1 MESFGRTS
9 KVWNNYKQWKIIVSV
24 MIFLCSLSTSWQ
36 TISEFH
42 SGIITANSPI
52 QCEIGELSFEN
63 IECSSDSTYFVTL
76 NFDFG
81 QTSDSFFLET
91 RNLELGTFAYDDL
104 PLRIEVP
111 ISGSADE
118 LLRVIDS
125 QNNDCMRAGE
135 FEVDCNS
142 NECEI
147 GELSFENIECSS
159 DSTYF
164 VTLNFDFG
172 QTSDSFFLE
181 TRNLELGTFA
191 YDDLPLRIEVPISG
205 SADELLR
212 VIDSQNNDCMRAGEF
227 EVYCNSNECE
237 IGELSFE
244 NIECSSDSTYFVTLN
259 FDFGQTSDS
268 FFLETRNLELGT
280 FAYDD
285 LPLRIEV
292 PISGSADELLRVIDS
307 QNNDCMRAG
316 EFEVDCNSNECE
328 IGELSF
334 ENIECSSDSTYFVT
348 LNFDFGQTSDS
359 FFLETRNL
367 ELGTF
372 AYDDLPLR
380 IEVPISGSADEL
392 LRVIDSQDN
401 DCMRAGEFEVD
412 CQTSSFISPPSI
424 AVKLYPNPTSHFVV
438 IQLED
443 QLKRQYQIRNLSGQL
458 LQEKPFVS
466 GEEIRLPDLAPGYYI
481 VRIEIDGRE
490 WIQKPLVVQ

>member
-1 MESFGRTS
+1 MESFARTS

-111 ISGSADE
+111 ISGFADE

-135 FEVDCNS
+135 FEVDCDP

-164 VTLNFDFG
+164 VTLNFDF
-172 QTSDSFFLE
+172 
-181 TRNLELGTFA
+181 A
-191 YDDLPLRIEVPISG
+191 
-205 SADELLR
+205 
-212 VIDSQNNDCMRAGEF
+212 
-227 EVYCNSNECE
+227 
-237 IGELSFE
+237 
-244 NIECSSDSTYFVTLN
+244 
-259 FDFGQTSDS
+259 
-268 FFLETRNLELGT
+268 
-280 FAYDD
+280 
-285 LPLRIEV
+285 
-292 PISGSADELLRVIDS
+292 
-307 QNNDCMRAG
+307 
-316 EFEVDCNSNECE
+316 
-328 IGELSF
+328 
-334 ENIECSSDSTYFVT
+334 
-348 LNFDFGQTSDS
+348 QTSDS

>member
-1 MESFGRTS
+1 MESFARTS

-63 IECSSDSTYFVTL
+63 IECSSDS
-76 NFDFG
+76 
-81 QTSDSFFLET
+81 
-91 RNLELGTFAYDDL
+91 
-104 PLRIEVP
+104 I
-111 ISGSADE
+111 
-118 LLRVIDS
+118 
-125 QNNDCMRAGE
+125 
-135 FEVDCNS
+135 
-142 NECEI
+142 
-147 GELSFENIECSS
+147 
-159 DSTYF
+159 
-164 VTLNFDFG
+164 
-172 QTSDSFFLE
+172 
-181 TRNLELGTFA
+181 
-191 YDDLPLRIEVPISG
+191 
-205 SADELLR
+205 
-212 VIDSQNNDCMRAGEF
+212 
-227 EVYCNSNECE
+227 
-237 IGELSFE
+237 
-244 NIECSSDSTYFVTLN
+244 
-259 FDFGQTSDS
+259 
-268 FFLETRNLELGT
+268 
-280 FAYDD
+280 
-285 LPLRIEV
+285 
-292 PISGSADELLRVIDS
+292 
-307 QNNDCMRAG
+307 
-316 EFEVDCNSNECE
+316 
-328 IGELSF
+328 
-334 ENIECSSDSTYFVT
+334 YFVT